1 MISLLN
7 PLTLMESKHCC
18 ALLNDV
24 TSKVQ
29 GTLLIFTLHG
39 SKNHFHEP
47 HCPSDM
53 CRCKRK
59 KIFPLQKPRGGSKT
73 WDTDTTDTLECEL
86 AAPFLFLE
94 LFPGPSLKKKM
105 QYPLHPI
112 AIYNQTMGV
121 AQIAVLHAPW
131 ELSRRS
137 CNDLKRNF
145 EMFRSGQI

>member
-1 MISLLN
+1 MR
-7 PLTLMESKHCC
+7 TGG
-18 ALLNDV
+18 AFFV
-24 TSKVQ
+24 A
-29 GTLLIFTLHG
+29 GTFSRTI
-39 SKNHFHEP
+39 
-47 HCPSDM
+47 
-53 CRCKRK
+53 
-59 KIFPLQKPRGGSKT
+59 
-73 WDTDTTDTLECEL
+73 
-86 AAPFLFLE
+86 
-94 LFPGPSLKKKM
+94 LKEKM